1 MGKILIID
9 DDAAFTALLD
19 SFIREICPLLTVQI
33 CNNPL
38 AALALINKQDS
49 ELIIVDLEMPALDGM
64 KVYRY
69 ATEAGVPKNRIV
81 ILSGRDPDYMRE
93 FFPMGSCLAVLNK
106 FEARQ
111 KEVLGMILK
120 SIQSKMCASV
130 LSSKVIT

>member
-9 DDAAFTALLD
+9 DDLAFTNLLD
-19 SFIREICPLLTVQI
+19 SYIKEICPLLKVEI

-38 AALALINKQDS
+38 TALALIKKGDND
-49 ELIIVDLEMPALDGM
+49 LVIIDLEMPALDGM
-64 KVYRY
+64 KVYRFSL
-69 ATEAGVPKNRIV
+69 EAGVDKKRVV
-81 ILSGRDPDYMRE
+81 ILSAREPEYLRE

-120 SIQSKMCASV
+120 SLQSKLC
-130 LSSKVIT
+130 I

>member
-9 DDAAFTALLD
+9 DELAFTDLLD
-19 SFIREICPLLTVQI
+19 SYIREICPLLKVEI

-38 AALALINKQDS
+38 TALVLLKKGDND
-49 ELIIVDLEMPALDGM
+49 LIIIDLEMPTLDGM
-64 KVYRY
+64 KVYRF
-69 ATEAGVPKNRIV
+69 AIEAGIDKKRVV
-81 ILSGRDPDYMRE
+81 ILSARDPEYLRE

-120 SIQSKMCASV
+120 SIQSKLCN
-130 LSSKVIT
+130 

>member
-1 MGKILIID
+1 MGKVLIID
-9 DDAAFTALLD
+9 DDRAFTGLLETY
-19 SFIREICPLLTVQI
+19 IREICPLLGIEI

-38 AALALINKQDS
+38 TALALIKKGDNDLV
-49 ELIIVDLEMPALDGM
+49 LIDLEMPALDGM

-69 ATEAGVPKNRIV
+69 ATEAGVQKSRIV
-81 ILSGRDPDYMRE
+81 ILSARDPDYLRE

-120 SIQSKMCASV
+120 SLQSKICTTMAG
-130 LSSKVIT
+130 

>member
-9 DDAAFTALLD
+9 DDPGFTTLLATY
-19 SFIREICPLLTVQI
+19 IHQICPLLKVEI

-38 AALALINKQDS
+38 SALALIKRGDN
-49 ELIIVDLEMPALDGM
+49 ELILIDLEMPALDGM
-64 KVYRY
+64 KIYKY
-69 ATEAGVPKNRIV
+69 ATEVGVKKNRIV
-81 ILSGRDPDYMRE
+81 ILSARDPNYLRE

-120 SIQSKMCASV
+120 SVQSKLCSISAE
-130 LSSKVIT
+130 

>member
-9 DDAAFTALLD
+9 DDPVFTSLLL
-19 SFIREICPLLTVQI
+19 SYIHEICPLLKVEI
-33 CNNPL
+33 CNNPI
-38 AALALINKQDS
+38 AALALIKKGDN
-49 ELIIVDLEMPALDGM
+49 ELVLIDLEMPSLDGM

-69 ATEAGVPKNRIV
+69 ATESGVQKNRIV
-81 ILSGRDPDYMRE
+81 ILSARDPDYLRE

-120 SIQSKMCASV
+120 SIQSKLCSAV
-130 LSSKVIT
+130 AR

>member
-1 MGKILIID
+1 MGKVLIID
-9 DDAAFTALLD
+9 DDRAFTGLLETY
-19 SFIREICPLLTVQI
+19 IREICPKLGIEI

-38 AALALINKQDS
+38 MALALIKQGDNDLV
-49 ELIIVDLEMPALDGM
+49 LIDLEMPALDGM

-69 ATEAGVPKNRIV
+69 ATEAGVQKSRIV
-81 ILSGRDPDYMRE
+81 ILSARDPDYLRE

-120 SIQSKMCASV
+120 SLQSKICCNAAG
-130 LSSKVIT
+130 

>member
-9 DDAAFTALLD
+9 DDPAFTSLLF
-19 SFIREICPLLTVQI
+19 SYIHEICPLLKVEI
-33 CNNPL
+33 CNNPI
-38 AALALINKQDS
+38 AALALIKKGDN
-49 ELIIVDLEMPALDGM
+49 ELVLIDLEMPALDGM

-69 ATEAGVPKNRIV
+69 ATEAGVQKNRIV
-81 ILSGRDPDYMRE
+81 ILSARDPDYLRE

-120 SIQSKMCASV
+120 SIQGKLCSAV
-130 LSSKVIT
+130 AG